1 MRRSSKACGQLKIT
15 FPLTVVFHMSTL
27 FASTSAPSPQ
37 PPTAETCKIQFET
50 GGELAL
56 PVARTA
62 DAMKQGLMGKDDPGP
77 GVIFVWP
84 EPGVRGVWMKNTP
97 APLSAGWIS
106 SKGELQAIL
115 ELEPQSMEKRSSFEP
130 VIAVI
135 EVPKGTFQKVG
146 IKVGDQIAKADCLS
160 FH

>member
-1 MRRSSKACGQLKIT
+1 MRRSSKACGQLKIMV
-15 FPLTVVFHMSTL
+15 PLTIVFHVSTL
-27 FASTSAPSPQ
+27 LASTSAPSPQ
-37 PPTAETCKIQFET
+37 PPTADTCKIQFET
-50 GGELAL
+50 GGELTL

-62 DAMKQGLMGKDDPGP
+62 DAMKQGLMGKYDPGP

-106 SKGELQAIL
+106 AKGELQAIL

-130 VIAVI
+130 AIAII
-135 EVPKGTFQKVG
+135 EVPRGTFETVG
-146 IKVGDQIAKADCLS
+146 IRVGDQVVKADCLN
-160 FH
+160 FR

>member
-1 MRRSSKACGQLKIT
+1 MRRSSKAYGQLKIT
-15 FPLTVVFHMSTL
+15 VSLTIVFHMCTL
-27 FASTSAPSPQ
+27 LASTSAPTPQ
-37 PPTAETCKIQFET
+37 PPTTETCTIQFET
-50 GGELAL
+50 GSELTL

-62 DAMKQGLMGKDDPGP
+62 DAMKQGLMGKDNPGP

-106 SKGELQAIL
+106 AKGELQTIL
-115 ELEPQSMEKRSSFEP
+115 ELETQSMEKRSSFEP
-130 VIAVI
+130 AIAII

-146 IKVGDQIAKADCLS
+146 IRIGDQVAKADCLS
-160 FH
+160 FR